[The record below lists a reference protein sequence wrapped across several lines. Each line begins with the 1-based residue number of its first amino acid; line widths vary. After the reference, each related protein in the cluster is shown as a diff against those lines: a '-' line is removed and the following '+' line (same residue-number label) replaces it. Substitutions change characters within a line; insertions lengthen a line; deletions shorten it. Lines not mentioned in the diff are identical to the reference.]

1 MLFLSRLVHVGGVQD
16 SDGNTQPAYG
26 VVDTDDGI
34 ESIVDYSDL
43 CDIIRDFGFDI
54 KGVYTKTI
62 NINVCET
69 HLFLDY
75 AVPYQPLNDVTQLQ
89 AKTSMLTKVRI
100 TTWRDMITNIKF
112 DEDACS
118 CRASIRLSDF
128 GNKVADY
135 VFNNT
140 MPVRKHAVTLV
151 LDNRLDF
158 TKWSFSSGLRGYPG
172 VEVQGVVYDIRELSD
187 DKAAIIYKRLYQDK
201 ISIFDIRKSLIDSN
215 LRYIGMMRKLKGCL
229 A

>member
-1 MLFLSRLVHVGGVQD
+1 MTGVQTCALPICN
-16 SDGNTQPAYG
+16 S
-26 VVDTDDGI
+26 
-34 ESIVDYSDL
+34 
-43 CDIIRDFGFDI
+43 
-54 KGVYTKTI
+54 
-62 NINVCET
+62 
-69 HLFLDY
+69 
-75 AVPYQPLNDVTQLQ
+75 
-89 AKTSMLTKVRI
+89 
-100 TTWRDMITNIKF
+100 
-112 DEDACS
+112 
-118 CRASIRLSDF
+118 
-128 GNKVADY
+128 VADY

-172 VEVQGVVYDIRELSD
+172 VEVQGVAYDIRELSD

-201 ISIFDIRKSLIDSN
+201 LSIFDMRKSLIDSN